1 MISYIDPEFAS
12 FQSMLHFMKSKC
24 DVTSSFLMK
33 LSFSQNQIFSKKQN
47 LYASFFLVLCLR
59 LFVVDIMYITLLLS
73 QIYVCTTSYRLSD
86 RKWWHQQEGQHI
98 FEIYVKNVTKLIKLL
113 CPKFYVNWTNI
124 KQTNIKPN
132 LLGLTQKR
140 PFLVG
145 SLSWQVWN

>member
-12 FQSMLHFMKSKC
+12 FQSMLHFMKSRY
-24 DVTSSFLMK
+24 DVTPSFLMK

-59 LFVVDIMYITLLLS
+59 LFVVYIMYITLLLS
-73 QIYVCTTSYRLSD
+73 QIYVCTTSYRLFNVSG
-86 RKWWHQQEGQHI
+86 RKWWHQQKGQHI

-124 KQTNIKPN
+124 KQIRKSVPVAPLKP
-132 LLGLTQKR
+132 TY
-140 PFLVG
+140 
-145 SLSWQVWN
+145 